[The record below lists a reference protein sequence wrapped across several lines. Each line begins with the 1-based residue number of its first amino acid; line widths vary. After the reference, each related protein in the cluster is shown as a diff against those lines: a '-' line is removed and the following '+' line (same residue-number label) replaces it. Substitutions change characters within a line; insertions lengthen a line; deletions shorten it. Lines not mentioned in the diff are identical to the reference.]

1 MVSSMTNEELLQ
13 DLKQFV
19 TATVSQATASL
30 ATKDDIVRLEA
41 RIGEVQEELSGVA
54 GMVEDM
60 HKKHEDLIEKVN
72 EHDVRI
78 GRLEHKLA

>member
-1 MVSSMTNEELLQ
+1 MTNEELLQ

-19 TATVSQATASL
+19 TAAVSQATAGL

-41 RIGEVQEELSGVA
+41 RVGEVQEELSGVA

-60 HKKHEDLIEKVN
+60 HKKQEDLIDNVN
-72 EHDVRI
+72 DHDVRI
-78 GRLEHKLA
+78 RRLERKLA